1 MLLRTAWRAGLS
13 LAAIPLAVCL
23 QPCAASASMLT
34 TLHVFCTEQNCTDGR
49 APTSPLAVDAA
60 GDIFGATH
68 GGGITDSGVIFV
80 LKRKTSGR
88 YVYRVIDNLCTD
100 TINCSDGG
108 SVTEKL
114 VVDVSGNVY
123 VAASSGGAFGHGVV
137 FKLSPT
143 KHGLYKQTALFGFCS
158 NGDCSTSGS
167 MPVGGLTYQGAQTG
181 ALYDGVPMAKSPT
194 AASSWAVTA
203 TCWGRLWK
211 AARTA
216 RARSS
221 S

>member
-123 VAASSGGAFGHGVV
+123 VAASSGGAFGLAG
-137 FKLSPT
+137 FYNLSPKKLGVKKQPAFLVFCT
-143 KHGLYKQTALFGFCS
+143 KGVCPRG
-158 NGDCSTSGS
+158 GS
-167 MPVGGLTYQGAQTG
+167 MRGGGLTY
-181 ALYDGVPMAKSPT
+181 
-194 AASSWAVTA
+194 
-203 TCWGRLWK
+203 
-211 AARTA
+211 
-216 RARSS
+216 
-221 S
+221 